1 MCMGGSSA
9 PAPQAAAPAP
19 APAAPTPAAPI
30 FNDLNANS
38 EDATNYVANAR
49 RGRASL
55 KIKRAAGSPPEQS
68 ATGGGSGL
76 NIPT

>member
-1 MCMGGSSA
+1 MGGSSPP
-9 PAPQAAAPAP
+9 PAQAAAPAP

-30 FNDLNANS
+30 FNELNQNS

-49 RGRASL
+49 RGRSSL
-55 KIKRAAGSPPEQS
+55 KIKRDASTQS